1 MLVLGGM
8 EGVKRV
14 RVKGRGRVKRGK
26 G

>member
-8 EGVKRV
+8 GGVKRV